1 MADLRNCGGRD
12 ILLACVAWPRR
23 EPLDTQGQSGP
34 AGHLRAGPQA
44 QRLGVAAPRLRQEQ
58 RPSRPAGRCGCNGP
72 GPPCSTR
79 AAPPPSGSRKTAGP
93 APAVVG
99 SSHPPAPR
107 LSRPPPRSRPAGSAG
122 TPIPARR
129 RSHGRGSRQ
138 PGRRLPSFH
147 RQALAKPAGIRV
159 DRPGAP
165 APGQSRSAARSLLEQ
180 YRSWMESE
188 RGLSAA
194 TVLRYENL
202 SSSAARCPQWTYSVS
217 PRCRRR
223 WRQAMSSGCWT
234 TLPARGRSAFA
245 TTRS

>member
-58 RPSRPAGRCGCNGP
+58 RPSRPAGRRGCNGP

-138 PGRRLPSFH
+138 PARRLPSFTS
-147 RQALAKPAGIRV
+147 AGTR
-159 DRPGAP
+159 
-165 APGQSRSAARSLLEQ
+165 
-180 YRSWMESE
+180 
-188 RGLSAA
+188 
-194 TVLRYENL
+194 
-202 SSSAARCPQWTYSVS
+202 
-217 PRCRRR
+217 
-223 WRQAMSSGCWT
+223 
-234 TLPARGRSAFA
+234 PARGHTRRSSGS
-245 TTRS
+245 TRPRSVQIRSQVAAGAVPVVDGVRARPVRGHGAPL